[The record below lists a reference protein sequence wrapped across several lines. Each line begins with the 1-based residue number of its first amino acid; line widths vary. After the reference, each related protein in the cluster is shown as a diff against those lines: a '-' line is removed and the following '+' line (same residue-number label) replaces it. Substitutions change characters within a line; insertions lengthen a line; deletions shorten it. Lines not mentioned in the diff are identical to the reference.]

1 MIITHLTG
9 GLGNQ
14 MYQYAMGRHIAELNS
29 TVLKL
34 DITEFERYKLRHYQ
48 LHCFNIQEHFAT
60 VEEIYALKRKRWFKE
75 SETLASIKRK
85 LGFFP
90 ASSKRF
96 FLNGIVIKEKPF
108 YYEPEILD
116 LRGNIYLE
124 GYWESYQYYEPL
136 RDLLLKEFSV
146 KYPLNS
152 HSLDIS
158 KRISAT
164 RSVSLHIRRGDK
176 ANDPKTNKVHGLC
189 SVEYYRKAMN
199 YFREHFSDVHFY
211 VFSDDIIWA
220 KDNFSDKT
228 GSITFVSH
236 NDTST
241 AYEDL
246 RLMAL
251 CEHNII
257 ANSSFSIWGAFL
269 NQNPQKIVIAPKRFV
284 TVEEEQ
290 RREKLIASPERR
302 IAYIPED
309 WIRM

>member
-1 MIITHLTG
+1 MIITHIIG

-14 MYQYAMGRHIAELNS
+14 MYQYAMGRRLAELNS
-29 TVLKL
+29 TILKL
-34 DITEFERYKLRHYQ
+34 DVTSFESYQ
-48 LHCFNIQEHFAT
+48 LHRYALSHFNIQEHFAT
-60 VEEIYALKRKRWFKE
+60 IEEIYAFKRIMCFKQ
-75 SETLASIKRK
+75 SKTLASIKCK

-90 ASSKRF
+90 ASSKSF
-96 FLNGIVIKEKPF
+96 FLSPCRIKEKPF
-108 YYEPEILD
+108 YYEPEILNV
-116 LRGNIYLE
+116 RGNIYLE
-124 GYWESYQYYEPL
+124 GYWASYQYYEPV

-152 HSLDIS
+152 HNLGIS

-228 GSITFVSH
+228 GSITIVSH